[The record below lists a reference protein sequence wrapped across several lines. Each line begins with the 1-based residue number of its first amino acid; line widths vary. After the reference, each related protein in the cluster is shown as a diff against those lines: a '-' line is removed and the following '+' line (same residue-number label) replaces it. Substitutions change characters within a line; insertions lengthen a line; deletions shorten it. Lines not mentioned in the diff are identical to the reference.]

1 MHIKISEEKV
11 GKVFS
16 TSEPEWPMPPTAP
29 PDAPNVLVMLVD
41 DLGFSD
47 LGCFG
52 SEIET
57 PALDKLAAD
66 GIQYTNFHVN
76 PMCSPTRA
84 SLLTGLNSHMAGM
97 GHVAHFDPGFPGYA
111 MEIREDALTMGDLFQ
126 DHGWASLM
134 IGKWHLCKDS
144 QLSEAGP
151 NIAGRCK
158 RVLNGF
164 MEYLEASPIFINLIG
179 SMKIIML

>member
-1 MHIKISEEKV
+1 MLQVSNKDHAYKNFEGKV
-11 GKVFS
+11 GKIFS

-57 PALDKLAAD
+57 PTLDKLASD

-97 GHVAHFDPGFPGYA
+97 GHVAHFCLLY
-111 MEIREDALTMGDLFQ
+111 T
-126 DHGWASLM
+126 
-134 IGKWHLCKDS
+134 
-144 QLSEAGP
+144 
-151 NIAGRCK
+151 
-158 RVLNGF
+158 
-164 MEYLEASPIFINLIG
+164 SPSPRDQRG
-179 SMKIIML
+179 SRMPSSA

>member
-1 MHIKISEEKV
+1 MLQVSNKEHAYKNFGGKV

-57 PALDKLAAD
+57 SALDRLASD

-84 SLLTGLNSHMAGM
+84 SLLTGLII
-97 GHVAHFDPGFPGYA
+97 P
-111 MEIREDALTMGDLFQ
+111 ALFG
-126 DHGWASLM
+126 
-134 IGKWHLCKDS
+134 
-144 QLSEAGP
+144 
-151 NIAGRCK
+151 
-158 RVLNGF
+158 
-164 MEYLEASPIFINLIG
+164 
-179 SMKIIML
+179 